1 VEVKDQKFSIVRPVL
16 ADFRY
21 AVYCGSTLLDLRHAP
36 ETAVALFADLDVA
49 KGVGARMWPNTFA
62 VVDLEQLPA

>member
-1 VEVKDQKFSIVRPVL
+1 MKDQKFSIVRPVL

-21 AVYCGSTLLDLRHAP
+21 AVYCGSTLLDLQSEP
-36 ETAVALFADLDVA
+36 ESAVALFADRDCA
-49 KGVGARMWPNTFA
+49 IRYCARMWPATFA